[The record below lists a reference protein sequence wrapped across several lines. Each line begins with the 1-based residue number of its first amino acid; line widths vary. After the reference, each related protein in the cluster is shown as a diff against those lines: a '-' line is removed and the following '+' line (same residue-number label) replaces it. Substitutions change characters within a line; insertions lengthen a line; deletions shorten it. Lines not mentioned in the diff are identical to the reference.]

1 MEIVIFKLIVEFLMD
16 KLFSYFIML
25 NSIYIYLVI
34 ILEFDGIYSLIL
46 KFMLLE

>member
-1 MEIVIFKLIVEFLMD
+1 MD
-16 KLFSYFIML
+16 KLFRYFIML

-46 KFMLLE
+46 KFMSLE